1 MLISKYTKAFQLQ
14 LPIAFGGGFLATVLL
29 SC

>member
-1 MLISKYTKAFQLQ
+1 MLISKYTKAFQIQ
-14 LPIAFGGGFLATVLL
+14 LPTAFRGGFLATVML